1 MLHSTNVCSMVAVA
15 APDPDGD
22 VPAATVVTVAVV
34 GSVMTVEELDV
45 AMDSLGYVREK
56 KQLSST
62 VCTEARCHY

>member
-1 MLHSTNVCSMVAVA
+1 MVAVA

-22 VPAATVVTVAVV
+22 VVVVPAATVVTVAVV
-34 GSVMTVEELDV
+34 GSVMTVEEPDV

-62 VCTEARCHY
+62 VCTDARCRY

>member
-1 MLHSTNVCSMVAVA
+1 MVAVA

-22 VPAATVVTVAVV
+22 VVTVAVV
-34 GSVMTVEELDV
+34 GSVMTVEEPDV

-62 VCTEARCHY
+62 VCTDARCRY